1 MQTMNFKAIPTPRGP
16 EESSDPGFG
25 AVVSTAS
32 GRRLLNPDGSFNVR
46 RDGLPW
52 SEVVSLYHAA
62 LVASWPLFLGW
73 VSLIY
78 VGINILFTVAY
89 VLAGA
94 DAIVGAPSGSV
105 DGLIARAFFFSV
117 ETFATIGYGHLAPQG
132 LLAHCIMT
140 VESFVSILAQALITG
155 LVFARFA
162 RPTAAVT
169 FSRRAV
175 VAPFQGG
182 RALMIRMANRRRNEL
197 IELAATLSYSFVE
210 MVDGESVRR
219 YRPLT
224 LDRAKVTFFPLAWTI
239 VHPITPQSPLW
250 GLSPAELES
259 RNAEFLLLLSG
270 IDDGFAATVHART
283 SYKAAEVVWDH
294 KFTNIFNPPDD
305 DGVLSMDI
313 SRLDEVQEAR

>member
-1 MQTMNFKAIPTPRGP
+1 MQTMNYKAIPTPRGP

-25 AVVSTAS
+25 VVVSTAS

-73 VSLIY
+73 VAVIY
-78 VGINILFTVAY
+78 VGINVLFTAAF
-89 VLAGA
+89 LLGGPA
-94 DAIVGAPSGSV
+94 AIVGPAEGSV
-105 DGLIARAFFFSV
+105 GGVIARAFFLSI
-117 ETFATIGYGHLAPQG
+117 ETFGTIGYGNLAPAG
-132 LLAHCIMT
+132 LLANWVVT
-140 VESFVSILAQALITG
+140 VESFVSMLAQALITG

-182 RALMIRMANRRRNEL
+182 RALMIRMANRRKNEL
-197 IELAATLSYSFVE
+197 IELTATLSYSYVE
-210 MVDGESVRR
+210 TVGGDSVRR
-219 YRPLT
+219 YRALP
-224 LDRAKVTFFPLAWTI
+224 LDRSKVTFFPLAWTI

-250 GLSPAELES
+250 GLSPEQLEA
-259 RNAEFLLLLSG
+259 RDAEFLLLLSG
-270 IDDGFAATVHART
+270 IDDTFAATVHART
-283 SYKAAEVVWDH
+283 SYKATEVVWDH
-294 KFTNIFNPPDD
+294 RFTNIFNPSGD